1 MTIDDLLV
9 YGNKYLHKDE
19 VKLILSTILS
29 MNPLELTIN
38 LDKIIDNEIV
48 NKYKK
53 AIEYVKLGKPIQYA
67 LNNACFYG
75 NDFYVNENV
84 LIPRF
89 ETEELVYN
97 TLNYLD
103 KYFINP
109 KVLDMGTGSGC
120 IGITLKKERP
130 SIIVNLAD
138 ISEEALEVAKINS
151 NNLNVDTLLIKTD
164 LFQNIHDKYD
174 VLISNPP
181 YIAYSDEV
189 DVLVKNNEPHLA
201 LYADNNGLNIYER
214 MFKDCEKYLN
224 DKYMIALEIGSS
236 QKKDILNLIN
246 QYLKDVKVITKQDAS
261 KRDRMIFIFKNI
273 DLSE

>member
-246 QYLKDVKVITKQDAS
+246 QYLKDVKVITKQDAT